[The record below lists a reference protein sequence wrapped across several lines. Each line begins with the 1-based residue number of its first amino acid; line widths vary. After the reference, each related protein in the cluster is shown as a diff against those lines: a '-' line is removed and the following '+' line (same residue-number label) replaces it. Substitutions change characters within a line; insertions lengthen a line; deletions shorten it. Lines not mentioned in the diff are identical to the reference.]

1 VEVRHARSYGTVGSE
16 WGVMYVCVCMYI
28 CVDVCVWERGSS
40 SASPY
45 LICSGVEKAVTGKL
59 LTTVSV
65 TLTHA
70 PVSPAYVP

>member
-1 VEVRHARSYGTVGSE
+1 VEVRHARGYGTVGSG
-16 WGVMYVCVCMYI
+16 WRVMYVCMYGIYVCK
-28 CVDVCVWERGSS
+28 CVWERESS

>member
-1 VEVRHARSYGTVGSE
+1 
-16 WGVMYVCVCMYI
+16 MYVCMYI
-28 CVDVCVWERGSS
+28 CVCRCVWERESS

-59 LTTVSV
+59 LTTLSV
-65 TLTHA
+65 TLTRA

>member
-1 VEVRHARSYGTVGSE
+1 
-16 WGVMYVCVCMYI
+16 MYVCVYVCIYV
-28 CVDVCVWERGSS
+28 CVGCVWERESS

-59 LTTVSV
+59 LTTLSV
-65 TLTHA
+65 TLTRA